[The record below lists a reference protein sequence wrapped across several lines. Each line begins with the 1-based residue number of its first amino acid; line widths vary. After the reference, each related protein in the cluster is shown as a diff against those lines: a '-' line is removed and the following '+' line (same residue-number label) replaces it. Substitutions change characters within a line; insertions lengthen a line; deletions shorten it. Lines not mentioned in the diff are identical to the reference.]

1 MCDPEKQNKIP
12 GSVPID
18 IPKINHNCRD
28 SELNNRI
35 AERKNI
41 SKSVLPVTTFRGQ
54 PFSYININYKEEP
67 SVILNEFNYEVNE
80 SMVKGFHPTR
90 NKSQFI
96 GLGVEHP
103 NYSSGISSQLSS
115 RNSPYYRPSCYPE
128 QKEIPESIS
137 TTLRGSDQAAVEK
150 EVQHIFKSKPVLS
163 SKSTPVTCNT
173 SPVIFQ
179 NKNSV
184 SMFGSPENL
193 SNSKDSKVDSEC
205 MRMLKLTAETFNTA
219 TSNFSDDTPI
229 LLNKFSSGSKSSS
242 GQRSLLSSRGSPAQS
257 QRVGFVST
265 NTRSSRLSQN
275 SNRSSHLIYEN
286 YKSLQKL
293 PPYIDENS
301 LLFHLNQSIICFN
314 NNKNYKKTSSIRS
327 GYKCQ
332 HDHLYCQDLVDIYL
346 HALKCQISARS
357 SRNGL
362 EACGKPNCGLIKRVY
377 NAHLSCGRTNRS
389 VVSTNVGNSKISG
402 F

>member
-1 MCDPEKQNKIP
+1 M
-12 GSVPID
+12 
-18 IPKINHNCRD
+18 
-28 SELNNRI
+28 
-35 AERKNI
+35 
-41 SKSVLPVTTFRGQ
+41 T
-54 PFSYININYKEEP
+54 
-67 SVILNEFNYEVNE
+67 
-80 SMVKGFHPTR
+80 
-90 NKSQFI
+90 
-96 GLGVEHP
+96 
-103 NYSSGISSQLSS
+103 
-115 RNSPYYRPSCYPE
+115 
-128 QKEIPESIS
+128 
-137 TTLRGSDQAAVEK
+137 
-150 EVQHIFKSKPVLS
+150 
-163 SKSTPVTCNT
+163 VTCNT